1 MARRNE
7 AAMRVDH
14 LVHKAGLTQGD
25 ASEIEAAGHDAK
37 ADCRDLRRESELG
50 SEHREGGSACKA
62 LRHRCSTRQR
72 IEGDQEAGERRWQR
86 GSG

>member
-1 MARRNE
+1 
-7 AAMRVDH
+7 MRVDH

-25 ASEIEAAGHDAK
+25 ASEIEVATQNSGGHDAK
-37 ADCRDLRRESELG
+37 ADCGDLRRESELG